1 MIQCNLAS
9 LDKSTI
15 LGLPLIVAG
24 FSQLWVDGFGASDS
38 MGNLHLLGLC
48 ISRVS
53 LIFIILIVIL
63 VSSSLR
69 LGLNLP

>member
-15 LGLPLIVAG
+15 LGLPLIVAD
-24 FSQLWVDGFGASDS
+24 FRQLWVDGFGASDS

-53 LIFIILIVIL
+53 LIFIILVVIL